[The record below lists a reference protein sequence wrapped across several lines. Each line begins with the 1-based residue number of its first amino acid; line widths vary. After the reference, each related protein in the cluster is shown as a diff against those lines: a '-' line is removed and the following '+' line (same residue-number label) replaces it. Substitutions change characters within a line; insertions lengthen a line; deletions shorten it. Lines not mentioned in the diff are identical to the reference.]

1 LFEEVQMKK
10 QFLSGAMA
18 VSLAIGMTTSA
29 MGHGGGHRGGGHGGG
44 FHSGGMNG
52 FRGFHNSH
60 GATRGGALAGPARRG
75 GARGRR
81 FVGGDDG
88 GYGGWGYAPDYSGYC
103 SPYAIDPSYCG
114 SSYTLGR

>member
-1 LFEEVQMKK
+1 MKR
-10 QFLSGAMA
+10 QFLSGTMA

-29 MGHGGGHRGGGHGGG
+29 MGHAGGHRGGGHGRGGG
-44 FHSGGMNG
+44 FHS
-52 FRGFHNSH
+52 H
-60 GATRGGALAGPARRG
+60 GAVRGGAFAGPARQD

-81 FVGGDDG
+81 FVGGGYDD
-88 GYGGWGYAPDYSGYC
+88 YGGLGYAPDYSGYC